1 MDVFQ
6 DFGDVGIVVGVD
18 VGRLARD
25 DVGRFDDNVFP
36 ARFRGADLPVDK
48 FGYVVAALLDGLVER
63 RKVRR
68 RELADGFVVVDAQDG
83 NVVRNAEIPPPSIC
97 MHASVIWY
105 AWLSSQAMIATGLG
119 SDWSQMMSWVES

>member
-36 ARFRGADLPVDK
+36 ARFRGAYLPVDE

-83 NVVRNAEIPPPSIC
+83 NVVRNAEIPPPRQFAC
-97 MHASVIWY
+97 T
-105 AWLSSQAMIATGLG
+105 LR
-119 SDWSQMMSWVES
+119 